1 VTIESPRFRAAF
13 VLAPVF
19 ATALLVGV
27 ACDDRL
33 IPTAPPPVQVCG
45 GYLPPEGADSVLPY
59 PVGASYVVIQSNCTG
74 LSHHGDLRYAYDFGM
89 PIGTTVTAMQSG
101 VVVIVEEGFPD
112 GDRSTIGGNS
122 VVIEQAD
129 GTFAAYV
136 HLTQEGA
143 LVEVGD
149 FVSTGQPVGLSGNSG
164 GASTDPPHLHVETVR
179 CNADFSRCV
188 TVPISF
194 RNASPES
201 AGPLETGVA
210 YTATGF

>member
-1 VTIESPRFRAAF
+1 
-13 VLAPVF
+13 
-19 ATALLVGV
+19 
-27 ACDDRL
+27 
-33 IPTAPPPVQVCG
+33 
-45 GYLPPEGADSVLPY
+45 
-59 PVGASYVVIQSNCTG
+59 
-74 LSHHGDLRYAYDFGM
+74 
-89 PIGTTVTAMQSG
+89 MQSG
-101 VVVIVEEGFPD
+101 VVVIVEERFPD

-164 GASTDPPHLHVETVR
+164 GAPTDPPHLHVETVR